1 MSQPPP
7 DRDSESRRTRI
18 EWDGTQFLPELVTTD
33 EALPEMPATAP
44 SALLAVLAFV
54 VGFVIFGSSLLLLVL
69 LGMPKDATG
78 AELLAAVI
86 AVGAGLMLWCPIELS
101 RIKPLS
107 GRIRDLALAERLSH
121 TLHFTNSE
129 LGLNRSG
136 RLSIMQRLHLF
147 GFDLGW
153 WLVVLACLGLPA
165 ALLAL
170 RGWNDPVKDIR
181 ALFFVVLGLY
191 AAWKAGAT
199 LLDAMGGRVRSELTS
214 LRPIL
219 WPGNWVT
226 DLLRNW
232 TDTTVHYAFE
242 GTGALTFEV
251 SRSAYEALTPDRQY
265 RVYFTPMSKRLMS
278 LEPGD

>member
-1 MSQPPP
+1 MSQPPS
-7 DRDSESRRTRI
+7 DRDSESRRTRL
-18 EWDGTQFLPELVTTD
+18 EWDGTQFLPQMVIPD
-33 EALPEMPATAP
+33 ESLPEMPATAP

-54 VGFVIFGSSLLLLVL
+54 VGFVIFGCCLLLLGL
-69 LGMPKDATG
+69 LGMPKDAT
-78 AELLAAVI
+78 ADEVLAAVI

-107 GRIRDLALAERLSH
+107 GRIRDLALEERLSQ
-121 TLHFTNSE
+121 TLHFTYSQ
-129 LGLNRSG
+129 LGLNRRG
-136 RLSIMQRLHLF
+136 QLSIMQRLHLLS
-147 GFDLGW
+147 FDLGW
-153 WLVVLACLGLPA
+153 WLVALACLGLPA

-191 AAWKAGAT
+191 AAWKASAT
-199 LLDAMGGRVRSELTS
+199 LLDVMRGRVRSELTS
-214 LRPIL
+214 LRPSL

-232 TDTTVHYAFE
+232 TDTTVYYAYE
-242 GTGALTFEV
+242 GTGGLTFEV
-251 SRSAYEALTPDRQY
+251 SRSAYEALTPNRLY
-265 RVYFTPMSKRLMS
+265 RVYFAPMSKRLMS